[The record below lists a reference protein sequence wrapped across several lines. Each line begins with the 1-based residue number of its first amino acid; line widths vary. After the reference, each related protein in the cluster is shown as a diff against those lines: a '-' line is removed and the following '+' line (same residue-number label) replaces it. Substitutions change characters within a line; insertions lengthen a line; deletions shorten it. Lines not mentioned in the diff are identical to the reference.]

1 MVIKQEKEFLD
12 FYDKHADAIF
22 RYCFYRV
29 FDYESAK
36 DIVQETFCKT
46 WEYIAS
52 GNEVKN
58 IRALVYKIAYNL
70 IVDRSRL
77 ERPVESLEGL
87 KENGWEVKDKNN
99 LADQIE
105 ITLEAQDVAK
115 AIKKLDSIYQE
126 AVVLRYINEL
136 RPKEIA
142 EILNESEN
150 VVSVRINRGLKQLK
164 DLVNKI

>member
-115 AIKKLDSIYQE
+115 AIKKLDPIYQE